1 MTVLTVQIANNSRL
15 HGFGG
20 YRIVGLMSDTEEQ
33 PFVHLHC
40 HTDYSLLDGCA
51 KVSRYMQRCQ
61 ELNMPALAMTDH
73 GNLFG
78 AINFYRAC
86 KKAGIKPLVGCEI
99 YLVYDHKQSERPV
112 RDRKRSDDINDIPE
126 DALGPE
132 NYPKN
137 QIHHKTLIAKD
148 FEGYQNLVKL
158 VSDAHVNGMYYRPRC
173 DMETLARYSKGII
186 GLSGCMNGVAS
197 QKLIYNDYD
206 GAREAVATMIDIF
219 GRENYFIEI
228 QNHGMPVQ
236 VRILP
241 GLIKLAKEF
250 HLPLVAANDVHYVY
264 KDDWQPHDALLC
276 IQTGKLVE
284 DEARMRYPNQ
294 EFYLKS
300 RSEMERIFREVPES
314 IPNTLKVAE
323 MVDLKIDF
331 GEDHYPVY
339 ERPLE
344 IEVRQDTVNFDRI
357 LDLYVQEK
365 NKVLTRD
372 GKDPIALSD
381 EQRTTH
387 KKNGLYLFELCKEGL
402 QERYGID
409 YDAVRREHTD
419 YLRPDAPGNGEF
431 DPESETFAREVCDK
445 LDYELAIIVGAGFV
459 DYFLITWDFIN
470 WARTQGIPVGPGR
483 GSGAGSLI
491 AYVMKITDIDPL
503 RFGLLFERMLSLER
517 VSPPDF
523 DVDFCMRRRDDVV
536 TYVRN
541 KYGEDRVANIITY
554 GKFGAKMVVRDL
566 ARVLNIPYAEANR
579 IAKMVPDDLN
589 ISLDDAVA
597 KSIELQGEMR
607 TNETVREIIRQGK
620 VIEGMV
626 RNTGKHACGII
637 VGDQP
642 LTNLVPVT
650 LQEGD
655 LTTQYAKGPVEDLG
669 MLKCDFLGL
678 KTLTVISDA
687 QEHIRRT
694 TDLKEF
700 DIEKV
705 SLDDAKTYEL
715 FNSGRTTAVFQL
727 ESGGMQSLC
736 RQLGLSSFE
745 EIIALIALY
754 RPGPMQFIPQYIE
767 GKKDRS
773 KIQVPHPLV
782 KELVEET
789 YGVLVYQ
796 EQVMQVAQII
806 AGYTLGGA
814 DILRRAMGKK
824 IKEMMDAQREV
835 FVQGAQETNGIG
847 RREAEEIF
855 AILEKFA
862 QYGFNKSHSAAY
874 AMLSYRTAYL
884 KANYPVQFMAA
895 VLGCEMGNAD
905 KLAHMLDECQAMNVA
920 VLGPDINASRENFT
934 PVINDGSE
942 GAVRFGLAAIRGVGE
957 TPSGAI
963 IAEREKNGPFKDFE
977 DFATRVDSKLANRR
991 VMEALI
997 RAGAFDALGED
1008 RGTILH
1014 HLEGI
1019 LREIQDLQ
1027 KDREAGQ
1034 ANMFDMFDMGGGG
1047 GGSTQKASSQRPP
1060 HPMPLAEMLQAEK
1073 ELLGFYVSGHPMNVY
1088 RGLVEQIDTFRGEDY
1103 TLMENR
1109 EPFRLCGVITGL
1121 AKKLARRD
1129 NRPWVIMTLS
1139 TRNDNYIINV
1149 YADAYEQYGPSLEE
1163 GRCILVEGQVMRRQD
1178 DEIQLA
1184 ANKTQV
1190 LDPILPSLIKEV
1202 TFIVDGNGQSPDFI
1216 RLLRKEIENQNG
1228 SVSVKLGFLL
1238 SDEEYVVADIA
1249 QSLRWNLDRE
1259 TFQKL
1264 RAHPAVRDVH
1274 LAVPEV
1280 QAPAP
1285 RWARG
1290 KAAGR

>member
-1 MTVLTVQIANNSRL
+1 
-15 HGFGG
+15 
-20 YRIVGLMSDTEEQ
+20 MSEVAEK

-51 KVSRYMQRCQ
+51 KIDRYMQRCQ

-86 KKAGIKPLVGCEI
+86 QKAGVKPLVGCEI
-99 YLVYDHKQSERPV
+99 YLVYDHKQSERPP

-158 VSDAHVNGMYYRPRC
+158 VSDAHLNGMYYRPRC
-173 DMETLARYSKGII
+173 DMETLARHSKGII

-206 GAREAVATMIDIF
+206 GARTAIATMVDIF
-219 GRENYFIEI
+219 GKENYFIEI

-236 VRILP
+236 QRILP
-241 GLIKLAKEF
+241 GLIKLSKEF
-250 HLPLVAANDVHYVY
+250 DLPLVAANDVHYVY

-276 IQTGKLVE
+276 IQTGRLVV
-284 DEARMRYPNQ
+284 DEQRMRYPNQ
-294 EFYLKS
+294 EFFLKS
-300 RSEMERIFREVPES
+300 RSEMERIFSEVPES
-314 IPNTLKVAE
+314 IDNTLRVAE
-323 MVDLKIDF
+323 MVDLKIEF

-339 ERPLE
+339 EQPAELVTRKDPT
-344 IEVRQDTVNFDRI
+344 QFDRI
-357 LDLYVQEK
+357 LDLYIREK
-365 NKVLTRD
+365 NKVLSRD
-372 GKDPIALSD
+372 GKEPTDLSPG
-381 EQRTTH
+381 QREGF
-387 KKNGLYLFELCKEGL
+387 KRNGLYLFDLCKNGL
-402 QERYGID
+402 KARYGID
-409 YDAVRREHTD
+409 YDAVRRQHPD
-419 YLRPDAPGNGEF
+419 YLRPEVPGNGGF
-431 DPESETFAREVCDK
+431 DPRSDVFGREVCDK
-445 LDYELAIIVGAGFV
+445 LDYELAIIAGAGFV

-470 WARTQGIPVGPGR
+470 WAREREIPVGPGR

-491 AYVMKITDIDPL
+491 AYILKITDIDPL

-536 TYVRN
+536 TYVRD
-541 KYGEDRVANIITY
+541 KYGADRVANIITY

-566 ARVLNIPYAEANR
+566 ARVLNVPYAEANR

-597 KSIELQGEMR
+597 KSTELQTEMGR
-607 TNETVREIIRQGK
+607 NETVREIIRQGK

-642 LTNLVPVT
+642 LTQLVPVT

-687 QEHIRRT
+687 QDHVRRT
-694 TDLKEF
+694 TDLKDFNIETVTLEDQNTF
-700 DIEKV
+700 D
-705 SLDDAKTYEL
+705 LL
-715 FNSGRTTAVFQL
+715 NSGRTTGVFQL

-736 RQLGLSSFE
+736 RQIALSSFE

-773 KIQVPHPLV
+773 KIQIPHPLL

-796 EQVMQVAQII
+796 EQVMQVARII

-824 IKEMMDAQREV
+824 IKEMMEQQKAV
-835 FVQGAQETNGIG
+835 FIEGAEKTNGIG
-847 RREAEEIF
+847 KRDAENIF

-895 VLGCEMGNAD
+895 VLGCELGNAD
-905 KLAHMLDECQAMNVA
+905 KLAHMLEECQAMDVA
-920 VLGPDINASRENFT
+920 VLGPHINASRENFT
-934 PVINDGSE
+934 PVIE
-942 GAVRFGLAAIRGVGE
+942 GDEKAIRFGLAAIRGVGE
-957 TPSGAI
+957 GPAGAI
-963 IAEREKNGPFKDFE
+963 IGEREKNGPFGDFE
-977 DFATRVDSKLANRR
+977 DFATRVDSKVANRR
-991 VMEALI
+991 VLEALV
-997 RAGAFDALGED
+997 RAGAFDELGDD

-1014 HLEGI
+1014 HLDAI
-1019 LREIQDLQ
+1019 LNEIQELQ
-1027 KDREAGQ
+1027 RDRAAGQ
-1034 ANMFDMFDMGGGG
+1034 ANMFDMFDMGGGEKSAAG
-1047 GGSTQKASSQRPP
+1047 TKNGRKP
-1060 HPMPLAEMLQAEK
+1060 HPMPLAGKLQAEK
-1073 ELLGFYVSGHPMNVY
+1073 ELLGFYVSGHPMNAF
-1088 RGLVEQIDTFRGEDY
+1088 RGIAEQIDTFTGEEY
-1103 TLMENR
+1103 TRMEHR
-1109 EPFRLCGVITGL
+1109 EPFRLCGVVTAL
-1121 AKKLARRD
+1121 AKKISKRD

-1139 TRNDNYIINV
+1139 SRTHSYSVNV
-1149 YADAYEQYGPSLEE
+1149 YAEAYEQYGPTLEE
-1163 GRCILVEGQVMRRQD
+1163 GRCIVVEGQVMRRQD

-1184 ANKTQV
+1184 ANKVQQ
-1190 LDPILPSLIKEV
+1190 LDAALPSLVRELV
-1202 TFIVDGNGQSPDFI
+1202 FIVDANGQTPDFLS
-1216 RLLRKEIENQNG
+1216 RLRTEIEPQMG
-1228 SVSVKLGFLL
+1228 STKVQIGFLFHD
-1238 SDEEYVVADIA
+1238 DEYLVADIA
-1249 QSLRWNLDRE
+1249 QSLTWELRKE
-1259 TFQKL
+1259 TFTRL
-1264 RAHPAVRDVH
+1264 RSHPAVRDVQ
-1274 LAVPEV
+1274 LTIPEV
-1280 QAPAP
+1280 EAPAP
-1285 RWARG
+1285 RWARR
-1290 KAAGR
+1290 AG

>member
-1 MTVLTVQIANNSRL
+1 MPKEKALP
-15 HGFGG
+15 
-20 YRIVGLMSDTEEQ
+20 IVDAMSDSGEK

-51 KVSRYMQRCQ
+51 KVNRYMQRCA

-99 YLVYDHKQSERPV
+99 YLVYDHQQADRPQ

-132 NYPKN
+132 DYPKN
-137 QIHHKTLIAKD
+137 QIHHKTIIAKD
-148 FEGYQNLVKL
+148 FKGYQNLVKL

-173 DMETLARYSKGII
+173 DMETLATHAEGLI

-197 QKLIYNDYD
+197 QKLIYNDYA
-206 GAREAVATMIDIF
+206 GAREATATMIDIF

-236 VRILP
+236 QRILP
-241 GLIKLAKEF
+241 GLIKLAREF
-250 HLPLVAANDVHYVY
+250 DLPLVAANDVHYVY
-264 KDDWQPHDALLC
+264 KEDWQPHDALLC
-276 IQTGKLVE
+276 IQTGKLIK
-284 DEARMRYPNQ
+284 DENRMRYPNQ

-300 RSEMERIFREVPES
+300 HSEMARIFSEVPES
-314 IPNTLKVAE
+314 LENTLKVAE
-323 MVDLKIDF
+323 MVDLQIAF
-331 GEDHYPVY
+331 GEDHYPIY
-339 ERPLE
+339 ERPAE
-344 IEVRQDTVNFDRI
+344 IVVQSASEPFDRI
-357 LDLYVQEK
+357 LDLYEREK
-365 NKVLTRD
+365 NKVLVRD
-372 GKDPIALSD
+372 DKEPVSLSP
-381 EQRTTH
+381 EQRKAF
-387 KKNGLYLFELCKEGL
+387 KKNGLYLFDLCKEGL
-402 QERYGID
+402 KERYGVD
-409 YDAVRREHTD
+409 YDAVREEFPD
-419 YLRPDAPGNGEF
+419 YLHPDAPGNGHF
-431 DPESETFAREVCDK
+431 DPKSEIFAREICDK

-459 DYFLITWDFIN
+459 DYFLITWDFIH
-470 WARTQGIPVGPGR
+470 WARLQGIPVGPGR

-536 TYVRN
+536 NYVRD
-541 KYGEDRVANIITY
+541 KYGADRVANIITY

-566 ARVLNIPYAEANR
+566 ARVLDVPYADANR

-597 KSIELQGEMR
+597 KSMELQEEMKR
-607 TNETVREIIRQGK
+607 NETVREIIRQGK

-687 QEHIRRT
+687 QDHIRRT
-694 TDLKEF
+694 TGQKDF
-700 DIEKV
+700 DVEKV
-705 SLDDAKTYEL
+705 TLDDPKTYDL
-715 FNSGRTTAVFQL
+715 LNSGRTTGVFQL
-727 ESGGMQSLC
+727 ESGGMQALC

-773 KIQVPHPLV
+773 KIQIPHPLL

-824 IKEMMDAQREV
+824 IKEMMDQQKAV
-835 FVQGAQETNGIG
+835 FVEGAERTNGIP
-847 RREAEEIF
+847 RRKAEEIF

-884 KANYPVQFMAA
+884 KANYPVEFMAA
-895 VLGCEMGNAD
+895 VLGCEVGNAD
-905 KLAHMLDECQAMNVA
+905 KLAHMLDECQAMDVP

-934 PVINDGSE
+934 PVKEANGST
-942 GAVRFGLAAIRGVGE
+942 AVRFGLAAVRGVGE
-957 TPSGAI
+957 APSHAI
-963 IAEREKNGPFKDFE
+963 IEEREKNGPFKDFE

-991 VMEALI
+991 VLENLI
-997 RAGAFDALGED
+997 RSGAFDSLGED
-1008 RGTILH
+1008 RGTLLY
-1014 HLEGI
+1014 HLEAI

-1034 ANMFDMFDMGGGG
+1034 VNMFDMFDMGGGSKDAKG
-1047 GGSTQKASSQRPP
+1047 QTQRPP
-1060 HPMPLAEMLQAEK
+1060 HPMPLAEQLQSEK

-1088 RGLVEQIDTFRGEDY
+1088 RGITEQIDSFAGENY
-1103 TLMENR
+1103 TRMENR
-1109 EPFRLCGVITGL
+1109 EVFRLCGVITGL
-1121 AKKLARRD
+1121 AKKISKRD
-1129 NRPWVIMTLS
+1129 NRPWAIVSLS
-1139 TRNDNYIINV
+1139 GRKHTYSVNV
-1149 YADAYEQYGPSLEE
+1149 YAEAYEQFSPSLEE

-1184 ANKTQV
+1184 AHKIQHLDGV
-1190 LDPILPSLIKEV
+1190 LPTMVKDV
-1202 TFIVDGNGQSPDFI
+1202 TFVLKNSPEAASFLERLLSEIEDDMGSTRVKVAI
-1216 RLLRKEIENQNG
+1216 RLEE
-1228 SVSVKLGFLL
+1228 
-1238 SDEEYVVADIA
+1238 DECVVAEVA
-1249 QSLRWNLDRE
+1249 QSLTW
-1259 TFQKL
+1259 TFRKEVFAKL
-1264 RAHPAVRDVH
+1264 RHHPSVEDC
-1274 LAVPEV
+1274 LFSIPPPET
-1280 QAPAP
+1280 PEP
-1285 RWARG
+1285 RWKKR
-1290 KAAGR
+1290 AG